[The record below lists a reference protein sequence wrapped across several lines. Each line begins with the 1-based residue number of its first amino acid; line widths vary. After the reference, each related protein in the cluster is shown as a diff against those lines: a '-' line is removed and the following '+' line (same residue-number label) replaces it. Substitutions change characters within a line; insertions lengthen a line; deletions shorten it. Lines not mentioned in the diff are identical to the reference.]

1 MSETTT
7 TTSGLPE
14 PRRRRVAP
22 PVADPMAPPV
32 LPHAQAEPTGQAV
45 RLVAAPPT
53 DEARMADPQVAAA
66 PRERQTATKP
76 PADEPPAAGLR
87 RPRGQ
92 ATVPL
97 YVRVDEQTRTRF
109 DELASSGGL
118 TARGLVE
125 QLVAQ
130 AWNARQKS
138 R

>member
-32 LPHAQAEPTGQAV
+32 LAHTQPELP
-45 RLVAAPPT
+45 
-53 DEARMADPQVAAA
+53 VAAA
-66 PRERQTATKP
+66 PAPTTLPAAETVATQPAATPKARQTVERP
-76 PADEPPAAGLR
+76 PADEPPAGGLR

-109 DELASSGGL
+109 DELASASGL

-130 AWNARQKS
+130 AWNTRSKN